1 MTDETARS
9 VGAALQSGGVP
20 KSANRNAFAQKFG
33 GVGESYLPMYFFWV
47 CFFIHRQGL
56 LELFLTVSWDLWVK
70 CATPDGVLVSL
81 VCIEAD
87 GP

>member
-33 GVGESYLPMYFFWV
+33 GVGESFYLCTSFGFAFSHTIKV
-47 CFFIHRQGL
+47 CLSF
-56 LELFLTVSWDLWVK
+56 S
-70 CATPDGVLVSL
+70 
-81 VCIEAD
+81 
-87 GP
+87 